1 MIGESA
7 TVNQQWSDKMEEQVP
22 QGIELESAEE
32 TPEQRYNAL
41 VEQFVL
47 NKGWSRRKAR
57 RYLDAFAKRE
67 NARIIK
73 EGKAR
78 QDKLRAE
85 GKLIDTSEDRARLEA
100 EFQAQLEAKEG
111 YKAKTTE
118 F

>member
-1 MIGESA
+1 MSEEN
-7 TVNQQWSDKMEEQVP
+7 NQDT
-22 QGIELESAEE
+22 ELKSAEE

-41 VEQFVL
+41 VDQFVL

-67 NARIIK
+67 NARIIR

-78 QDKLRAE
+78 QEKLRAE
-85 GKLIDTSEDRARLEA
+85 GKLIDTSEERERLEA
-100 EFQAQLEAKEG
+100 EFQAQLKAKEG
-111 YKAKTTE
+111 YKPKTSD